1 LSYDLEEYYI
11 KMMEKIP
18 YVGPFL
24 RIIASVYDFFL
35 LLGVWFLVGSLA
47 LWLNDGKILHPAI
60 GSLLVLI
67 SGWAFFA
74 FFWMKNGQTLGMQ
87 VWKFKIVNTDLN
99 QNQITLKQTLLRYLV
114 NCGMVALLG
123 LPLFLIYADPKKLA
137 VNDILSK
144 TRLEKI
150 N

>member
-1 LSYDLEEYYI
+1 MSN
-11 KMMEKIP
+11 KKP

-67 SGWAFFA
+67 SGWVFFA
-74 FFWMKNGQTLGMQ
+74 YFWMKNGQTLGMQ
-87 VWKFKIVNTDLN
+87 VWKFKIVSTDAKSDK
-99 QNQITLKQTLLRYLV
+99 ITLKQTLLRYLV
-114 NCGMVALLG
+114 NCGMLTLLG
-123 LPLFLIYADPKKLA
+123 MPLFLIYADPKKLA

-144 TRLEKI
+144 TQLEK